1 MLYLSLFGYF
11 IQKLRREQNLKVF
24 GICFYL
30 LSEIAWVRSVC
41 LLYSFTL
48 LTSLLL
54 QISLMFNV
62 DVLLQEVSKPWVSSH
77 LLTFTETFV
86 AFFNPSLVKT
96 FFHFKKNPKSS
107 QNYSWWTPY
116 EPLSLG
122 EPPVNC
128 ELSIACISQQSPF
141 EPRGNKFY
149 CLDFYTRD
157 VRHKTINCQNKC
169 S

>member
-1 MLYLSLFGYF
+1 MSILSKKSNSGISQKITALCYTYVCFQMVGYF
-11 IQKLRREQNLKVF
+11 IRKLRREQNLKVF

-41 LLYSFTL
+41 LVYSFTL

-62 DVLLQEVSKPWVSSH
+62 DILLQEVSKPWVSSH

-96 FFHFKKNPKSS
+96 FFHFKKKPLKVLKIIPDELHMNPCPLV
-107 QNYSWWTPY
+107 NPLWT
-116 EPLSLG
+116 
-122 EPPVNC
+122 VNC
-128 ELSIACISQQSPF
+128 LHQPTGSFWAS
-141 EPRGNKFY
+141 G
-149 CLDFYTRD
+149 
-157 VRHKTINCQNKC
+157 
-169 S
+169 

>member
-1 MLYLSLFGYF
+1 MVGYF
-11 IQKLRREQNLKVF
+11 IQKLKREQNLKVF

-30 LSEIAWVRSVC
+30 LSEIAWGRSVC

-54 QISLMFNV
+54 LISLMFNV
-62 DVLLQEVSKPWVSSH
+62 DVLVQEVSKPWVSSH

-86 AFFNPSLVKT
+86 AFFFTHLLS
-96 FFHFKKNPKSS
+96 KSS
-107 QNYSWWTPY
+107 S
-116 EPLSLG
+116 PLKKTLKVLKIIPD
-122 EPPVNC
+122 ELHMNRVPLVNPC
-128 ELSIACISQQSPF
+128 ELSIACISQQSLF

-157 VRHKTINCQNKC
+157 VRHKTINCQNKSKC

>member
-1 MLYLSLFGYF
+1 MSILSKKSNSGISQKITALCYTYVCFQMVGYF
-11 IQKLRREQNLKVF
+11 IRKLRREQNLKVF

-41 LLYSFTL
+41 LVYSFTL

-86 AFFNPSLVKT
+86 AFLTHLLSKRSSTL
-96 FFHFKKNPKSS
+96 KKNPKSS
-107 QNYSWWTPY
+107 QNYSWWTPH

-128 ELSIACISQQSPF
+128 QLLASANRVFLSLGVTSFTA
-141 EPRGNKFY
+141 
-149 CLDFYTRD
+149 
-157 VRHKTINCQNKC
+157 
-169 S
+169 